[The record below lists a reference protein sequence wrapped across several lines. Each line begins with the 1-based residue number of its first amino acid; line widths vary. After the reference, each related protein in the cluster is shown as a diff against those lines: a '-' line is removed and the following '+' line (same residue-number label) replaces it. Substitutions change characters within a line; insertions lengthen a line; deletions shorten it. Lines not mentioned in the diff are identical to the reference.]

1 MKKKKTIIA
10 AVVLMLV
17 LLVGGLI
24 AYFTDTEDVTNTFTI
39 GKVDITL
46 TEPIWDGADDTN
58 DNKIPDYAEKML
70 PGTEI
75 DKDPTVT
82 VAADSA
88 DAYVFVKVEVP
99 CVGTAEKRREVFTYT
114 LESGWAELD
123 EAEKTCDANAVAT
136 HVYAHSAA
144 MAANDTAK
152 LFSTVILDEDLTQ
165 EEADGLVAE
174 MPINAY
180 AIQKENVDGPTYTV
194 WNTNFNS

>member
-1 MKKKKTIIA
+1 MNRKKTIIA

-24 AYFTDTEDVTNTFTI
+24 AYFTDTEDVKNTFTI

-46 TEPIWDGADDTN
+46 TEPNWNENNAKDL
-58 DNKIPDYAEKML
+58 M
-70 PGTEI
+70 PGTTVA
-75 DKDPTVT
+75 KDPTVT

-99 CVGTAEKRREVFTYT
+99 CVGTGTDRRELFTYT
-114 LESGWAELD
+114 LESGWSPLS
-123 EAEKTCDANAVAT
+123 EAEKTCAENAVAT
-136 HVYAHSAA
+136 HVYAHSDA
-144 MAANDTAK
+144 MSANDTAK
-152 LFSTVILDEDLTQ
+152 LFSTVKLDEDLTQ

-180 AIQKENVDGPTYTV
+180 AIQKENVAGATYDV